1 MWGPPHLAFLWQL
14 LHWIRK
20 LDSHLKH
27 AGDGS
32 AKKRSSIQKKLD
44 ILLISG
50 KQKRLWPYN
59 VTIFRV
65 KKLPCH
71 TALRTNSN
79 GYFIY
84 YSWSLLRVYTLK
96 QRKKMYL
103 CKVSKICVDMQNII
117 GMTKYRD
124 DLWVFQN
131 QWLSRFALPV
141 KTPMCQWSR
150 SWFHSSHQNLQ

>member
-84 YSWSLLRVYTLK
+84 YSWSLLHVYTLK
-96 QRKKMYL
+96 QRKD
-103 CKVSKICVDMQNII
+103 VSLQSIWNMRWYAKHNRNDQIQGWSVGFPKPMAFSICFTRKNPNV
-117 GMTKYRD
+117 
-124 DLWVFQN
+124 
-131 QWLSRFALPV
+131 
-141 KTPMCQWSR
+141 PMKQILIS
-150 SWFHSSHQNLQ
+150 